1 MDDVMVEGQ
10 KRGVPMIAVIGLLL
24 GIVGLFFLPL
34 PFGLLALI
42 LGIASHVREKASLAW
57 LAVILGIA
65 NIIFWAI
72 AVTQMF

>member
-1 MDDVMVEGQ
+1 MVEGQ
-10 KRGVPMIAVIGLLL
+10 KRGLPIIGVVGLLA

-42 LGIASHVREKASLAW
+42 LGIASRVREKASLAW

-65 NIIFWAI
+65 NIVFWAI
-72 AVTQMF
+72 SVTQMF